1 MPETEEAGDESS
13 MRIKVLSFGRAY
25 IRNTDYLKM
34 LELAIN
40 KSIDQTLVSNIKPLQ
55 AIWEQDGKRETSAYR
70 IHGACLRDR
79 IAQQNW

>member
-1 MPETEEAGDESS
+1 

-25 IRNTDYLKM
+25 IRNTGYLKM
-34 LELAIN
+34 LELASN

-55 AIWEQDGKRETSAYR
+55 ANWEQDGKRENPAYR

-79 IAQQNW
+79 IAKQNW